1 MSAAAILHA
10 VRHRDLVAAST
21 ALAWFAADQPRP
33 SEDGDVVGYLL
44 APGRA
49 EWFRSSDGVAHG
61 PDGLRDLGDAYELF
75 ATSGT
80 RQLRWFHRAGGY
92 GHAVCLGEDAVV
104 LPPGEPVDATDTPPR
119 FRLDGLAERILAGR
133 VIRVRDGWA
142 TLATARYPACDVP
155 VEASDAQEVWAL
167 LAEYA
172 VRDTHGN
179 VSVADTLLL
188 SLASRD
194 PAPTGKERRP

>member
-1 MSAAAILHA
+1 MSGAAVLHA
-10 VRHRDLVAAST
+10 VCHPGLVAAPV
-21 ALAWFAADQPRP
+21 ALAWFAGDQPGP
-33 SEDGDVVGYLL
+33 PGDGDAIGYLL

-49 EWFRSSDGVAHG
+49 EWFRSAAGVAHG

-80 RQLRWFHRAGGY
+80 RHLRWFHRAGGY
-92 GHAVCLGEDAVV
+92 GQAICLGEDAVV
-104 LPPGEPVDATDTPPR
+104 LPSGQPVGAADAPPR
-119 FRLDGLAERILAGR
+119 FRLEDTAERVLAGR
-133 VIRVRDGWA
+133 VIRAREGWA

-155 VEASDAQEVWAL
+155 VEASDEQEVWAF

-172 VRDTHGN
+172 VRDAHGN

-188 SLASRD
+188 SLASRG
-194 PAPTGKERRP
+194 PVPTGKERRS